1 MAKNDAPDIYYIMYK
16 DIIVFDHFN
25 NTMQLIALSERY
37 GEEETAETVQASEA
51 SRAVDDAELGALMK
65 AVHKDHV
72 KPYDFHPIGDQRS
85 TRHDEEHK
93 ATIRQRIHRGMR

>member
-37 GEEETAETVQASEA
+37 GEEETA
-51 SRAVDDAELGALMK
+51 DD
-65 AVHKDHV
+65 DR
-72 KPYDFHPIGDQRS
+72 F
-85 TRHDEEHK
+85 
-93 ATIRQRIHRGMR
+93 